1 MTVEKGI
8 FILGCSFEEICYSQ
22 LVKIIFPA
30 IFGVCVGGGA
40 VRWRKCLELVSL
52 CKAPLERHLQEAAWT
67 VLPPLPKKS
76 VSPPACRPSGQLCL
90 ALGLMSWRW
99 AAGHLSMEGEQ
110 KSSTAGKA
118 AEDLGEIL
126 QIIWRGA
133 TLICMKC
140 FAVNF

>member
-1 MTVEKGI
+1 M
-8 FILGCSFEEICYSQ
+8 
-22 LVKIIFPA
+22 
-30 IFGVCVGGGA
+30 CVGGGA

-52 CKAPLERHLQEAAWT
+52 CKAPLEQHLQEDCLDRFTA
-67 VLPPLPKKS
+67 
-76 VSPPACRPSGQLCL
+76 PSQEK
-90 ALGLMSWRW
+90 
-99 AAGHLSMEGEQ
+99 HLSMEGEQ
-110 KSSTAGKA
+110 KSSTAGKG